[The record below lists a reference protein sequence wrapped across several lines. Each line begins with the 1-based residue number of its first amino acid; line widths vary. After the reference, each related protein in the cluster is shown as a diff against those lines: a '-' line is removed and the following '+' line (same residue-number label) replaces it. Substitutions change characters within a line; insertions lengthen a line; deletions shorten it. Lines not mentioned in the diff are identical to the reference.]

1 MENNQNNKN
10 KECEVCGK
18 EATNVCYQCLMYT
31 CDSCFKLVHNR
42 KSKINHKKDK
52 IDYFVPIDTKCPN
65 HPNSPNNLFCIDEK
79 GMFFYLIIIFYL
91 L

>member
-10 KECEVCGK
+10 KECEVCGI
-18 EATNVCYQCLMYT
+18 EATNVCSQCLVYT
-31 CDSCFKLVHNR
+31 CDSCF
-42 KSKINHKKDK
+42 HKKDK

-79 GMFFYLIIIFYL
+79 GMLFYLIIIIYL